1 MEKTG
6 ESNIHIHNVSKKRRR
21 FIKVLEF
28 DGSLTKKIASLSWA
42 ITLIF
47 LVKGHVHNDGGHEM
61 ALYIALI
68 HSKVKTSYSWR
79 IFSLQT
85 KKDMFL
91 THPHFS
97 FFVSWILFAIVWFVC
112 LSITIP
118 SFEHLYR
125 YLISYV
131 HGDFLYYQL
140 QDNDA
145 WVRWQN
151 VWLRL
156 QPDTLNNFF
165 LIFRRKRLVR
175 TSNLVFL
182 QWKKAGHQAF
192 SWVWKLNTLLGE
204 TKA

>member
-28 DGSLTKKIASLSWA
+28 DGSVTKKIASLSWA

-68 HSKVKTSYSWR
+68 HSKVKTSQSWR
-79 IFSLQT
+79 IFPLKT
-85 KKDMFL
+85 KKKIFFWPTPISASL
-91 THPHFS
+91 FPGFS
-97 FFVSWILFAIVWFVC
+97 SLLSGLFF
-112 LSITIP
+112 SITIP
-118 SFEHLYR
+118 SSEHLYR

-151 VWLRL
+151 L
-156 QPDTLNNFF
+156 
-165 LIFRRKRLVR
+165 
-175 TSNLVFL
+175 
-182 QWKKAGHQAF
+182 
-192 SWVWKLNTLLGE
+192 
-204 TKA
+204 TKTATTHTE